1 MTETLGTGVKR
12 HLSPRIQSG
21 FSLQKKKG
29 KETGIKEVPSGICVP
44 FTDEEHG
51 KNNKVRPHA
60 KDVFGFR
67 GQKQP
72 G

>member
-1 MTETLGTGVKR
+1 M
-12 HLSPRIQSG
+12 Q
-21 FSLQKKKG
+21 KKG
-29 KETGIKEVPSGICVP
+29 KETGIKEVPSGVCVP

-51 KNNKVRPHA
+51 KNNKARPHA